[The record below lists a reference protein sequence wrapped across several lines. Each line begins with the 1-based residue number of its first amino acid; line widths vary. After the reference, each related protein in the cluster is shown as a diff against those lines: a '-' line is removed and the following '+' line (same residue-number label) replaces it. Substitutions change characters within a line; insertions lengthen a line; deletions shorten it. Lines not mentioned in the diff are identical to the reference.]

1 VLVTGTSSTT
11 SALYVN
17 PLSGILLGGVGDAT
31 TRLIVDT
38 GTQRQEFIQQLRQHI
53 TLLR

>member
-1 VLVTGTSSTT
+1 
-11 SALYVN
+11 
-17 PLSGILLGGVGDAT
+17 VGDAT

-38 GTQRQEFIQQLRQHI
+38 GTQRQEFIQQLRQRV